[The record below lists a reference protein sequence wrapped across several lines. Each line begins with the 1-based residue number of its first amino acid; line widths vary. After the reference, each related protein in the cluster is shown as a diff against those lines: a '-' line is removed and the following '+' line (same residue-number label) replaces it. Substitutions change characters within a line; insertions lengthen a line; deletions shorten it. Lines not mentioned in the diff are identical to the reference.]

1 MSINLKMM
9 WLTVFRPFAWIG
21 KCRGNILHLFP
32 CEKTLLAE
40 NIFRVP
46 NRENDAPRKFKLD
59 YFARSAK
66 IPTLRRIPMVAL
78 SEMFFHRWVCRVLKR
93 VPKYPKSRQ
102 QKQFIN
108 CGQQIAR
115 PTASGFSYIRECVR
129 IRADLRGQGARIGE
143 RRFFLAR
150 WPLAGSLES
159 ASSAPQTS
167 SQLHN
172 SVHFLIWLS
181 NLSELALMLSKLL
194 EKGVLRSKIIL
205 WRRLQY
211 YLNEFDV
218 SSKEK
223 SFERISHSCSRA
235 FLSYVGIAKRARSF
249 GLTMPR
255 A

>member
-1 MSINLKMM
+1 MSWQYSAFISLWKNLAGRKYFPRPESGKRCTSKIQTR
-9 WLTVFRPFAWIG
+9 LFRSLGQDPHSVSYTNGRPLRDVFPQVSMSSFIESPEISEIEPA
-21 KCRGNILHLFP
+21 
-32 CEKTLLAE
+32 KTIYKLRAA
-40 NIFRVP
+40 
-46 NRENDAPRKFKLD
+46 NRETDCVWFFVHSRVCADKSGPER
-59 YFARSAK
+59 ARSSDRGVK
-66 IPTLRRIPMVAL
+66 I
-78 SEMFFHRWVCRVLKR
+78 
-93 VPKYPKSRQ
+93 
-102 QKQFIN
+102 
-108 CGQQIAR
+108 
-115 PTASGFSYIRECVR
+115 
-129 IRADLRGQGARIGE
+129 
-143 RRFFLAR
+143 FLAR

-194 EKGVLRSKIIL
+194 EKGVLRAKIIL
-205 WRRLQY
+205 CRRLQY
-211 YLNEFDV
+211 YLNDFDV